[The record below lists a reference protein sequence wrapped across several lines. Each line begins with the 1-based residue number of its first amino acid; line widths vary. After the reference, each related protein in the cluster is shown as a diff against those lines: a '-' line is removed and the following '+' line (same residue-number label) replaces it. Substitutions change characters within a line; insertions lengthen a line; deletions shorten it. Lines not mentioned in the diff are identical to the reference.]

1 MEKRVARYLDDRPFK
16 KDTDTHHKI
25 GQMNRSRANVNH
37 EDNKMAIKKN
47 VHHAINTLFTMNQSP
62 HEQLGQLRAM
72 YDSVL
77 SDVSKQIFDDLL
89 DLPREYFYKKQ
100 LVK

>member
-1 MEKRVARYLDDRPFK
+1 MENRVARYLDDRPFK

-25 GQMNRSRANVNH
+25 WQCNRDWANVQH

-62 HEQLGQLRAM
+62 LEQLWQLRAM

-77 SDVSKQIFDDLL
+77 SDTAKAIFDDLL